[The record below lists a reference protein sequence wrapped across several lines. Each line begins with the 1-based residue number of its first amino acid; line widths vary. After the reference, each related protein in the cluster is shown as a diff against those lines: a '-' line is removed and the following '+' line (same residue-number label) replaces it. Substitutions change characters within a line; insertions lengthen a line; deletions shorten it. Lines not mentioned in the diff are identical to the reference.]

1 MKNLVQRL
9 PPLDRRKKM
18 NKDIATPIRTRAI
31 LEKYGFSFKK
41 SLGQNFLIDP
51 NILTR
56 IVDHANISEDTGTI
70 EIGPGIGAL
79 TEHLARRS
87 KKVVAF
93 EIDQRLLPILNE
105 TLSPY
110 SNVEIIHSDVLKAD
124 VKTVIEEKFTDV
136 KDIMVVANL
145 PYYVT
150 TPIIMKLL
158 EEKLPI
164 RGIVVMLQKEVADR
178 ISAKPGTKDYGSLS
192 IAVQYYTTA
201 EIVMTVP
208 KTVFVPQPNVDS
220 AIIRLTVL
228 DQPAV
233 EMKDED
239 FFFQVIKAS
248 FAQRRKTILNN
259 LTNQLPL
266 GKEKK
271 EAIVAAL
278 NAAHIEPGRRGETL
292 TIEEFARLSDEL
304 LHSFQHES

>member
-1 MKNLVQRL
+1 
-9 PPLDRRKKM
+9 M

-220 AIIRLTVL
+220 AIIRLTVR